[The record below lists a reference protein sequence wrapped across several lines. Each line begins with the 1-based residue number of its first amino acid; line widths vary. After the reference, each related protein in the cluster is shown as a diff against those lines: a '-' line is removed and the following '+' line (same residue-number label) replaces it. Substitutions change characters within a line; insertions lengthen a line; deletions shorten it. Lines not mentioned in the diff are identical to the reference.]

1 MSFRTI
7 VDNYINGNLTDF
19 KNQYVSI
26 TNKKSFILKIEYY
39 YGKKL
44 MLDIL
49 NFLDKRGISGLS
61 ELDIFLITNGEK

>member
-7 VDNYINGNLTDF
+7 IDNYINGNLTDF
-19 KNQYVSI
+19 KNQYSKI
-26 TNKKSFILKIEYY
+26 DNKKSFILKIEYY

-44 MLDIL
+44 MIDIL

-61 ELDIFLITNGEK
+61 ESDIFKLTREI

>member
-19 KNQYVSI
+19 KNQYSEI
-26 TNKKSFILKIEYY
+26 ANKKSFILKIEYY

-61 ELDIFLITNGEK
+61 ETDIFTITRGGS